1 MQKEFVTT
9 NAKQTQKLGEML
21 AEEILADGRFN
32 LKNAK
37 SVLEV
42 ESRSAFVVC
51 LSGELGAGKTTF
63 TQGFLQGLGLQG
75 PFTSP
80 TFLIMKEYRSALK
93 TKNYKLK
100 TVYHIDAYRINEDDL
115 LNLGWEE
122 MIANKNNII
131 IIEWAGRLKEIIPAD
146 SLWVNF
152 EWMGEKERKITLTNS
167 Q

>member
-1 MQKEFVTT
+1 
-9 NAKQTQKLGEML
+9 
-21 AEEILADGRFN
+21 
-32 LKNAK
+32 
-37 SVLEV
+37 
-42 ESRSAFVVC
+42 
-51 LSGELGAGKTTF
+51 
-63 TQGFLQGLGLQG
+63 
-75 PFTSP
+75 
-80 TFLIMKEYRSALK
+80 MKEYRSALK

>member
-75 PFTSP
+75 T
-80 TFLIMKEYRSALK
+80 RCQA
-93 TKNYKLK
+93 
-100 TVYHIDAYRINEDDL
+100 
-115 LNLGWEE
+115 G
-122 MIANKNNII
+122 NII
-131 IIEWAGRLKEIIPAD
+131 RRQGRCFALLREAD
-146 SLWVNF
+146 RFLPPSVSRH
-152 EWMGEKERKITLTNS
+152 MDD
-167 Q
+167 